1 MTREEIS
8 NRILEYLKKLGPA
21 NTFKL
26 ARELAIDRNE
36 VLTTLQDLQ
45 LRKAIEFRSGTATFL
60 KFPEEKKQEKEMK
73 ESVKKTL
80 PVKRT
85 KIKKTKNMYLKP
97 LHLKMPVYETILKV
111 LQDENNKL
119 KTRLSQLEIE
129 FEEHAKKS
137 HVKKIRKTIK
147 KIMKKKTSV
156 VKKQKNFKKA
166 VTRKKVKK
174 SKLGGWLKN
183 IQKVQVPKFIAKK
196 GEIGL
201 R

>member
-1 MTREEIS
+1 
-8 NRILEYLKKLGPA
+8 
-21 NTFKL
+21 
-26 ARELAIDRNE
+26 
-36 VLTTLQDLQ
+36 
-45 LRKAIEFRSGTATFL
+45 
-60 KFPEEKKQEKEMK
+60 
-73 ESVKKTL
+73 
-80 PVKRT
+80 
-85 KIKKTKNMYLKP
+85 
-97 LHLKMPVYETILKV
+97 MPVYETILKV